1 MQPGKGRTE
10 TMKYFPL
17 LWATL
22 WRKKARTILTLLS
35 LVTAFLLLGLL
46 QAANSLFSGSTQ
58 RLSANL
64 LITQARVSFTS
75 PLPLRH
81 LTQIEAIPGIESV
94 SWSQFFGGVYKDEKN
109 FFPQFAVDPDRW
121 IRVFTDC
128 RLPPEQAAAWKSS
141 RTAVIAGK
149 QLADRFG
156 WKIGEPIPLLSQIW
170 PLKDGTR
177 AWNFELVG
185 IYDDATQGSCSRMG
199 NMYLR
204 YDYFDEARQFGQGNA
219 GIFVLRIKDP
229 NQAENISRTVDAL
242 FENSPD
248 ETKTQTE
255 KEFQLNFVR
264 QVGNL
269 SLILNAIL
277 GAVFFTIL
285 MLTGNTMSQ
294 AVRERIPELAVL
306 KTLGFNNQTV
316 LMLVIA
322 ESLLLCLIGGLC
334 GMGLATLVMKALAF
348 APVQFPPIVADARV
362 WQLAFASM
370 FGVGI
375 AVGLP
380 PALRAM
386 RLSIVDGLSGR

>member
-1 MQPGKGRTE
+1 
-10 TMKYFPL
+10 MKYFPL

-35 LVTAFLLLGLL
+35 LITAFLLLGLL
-46 QAANSLFSGSTQ
+46 QAANSLFAGGSQ

-64 LITQARVSFTS
+64 LISQARVSFTS
-75 PLPLRH
+75 PLPMRL
-81 LTQIEAIPGIESV
+81 LPQIEAVPGVDQV

-121 IRVFTDC
+121 LKTFTEC
-128 RLPPEQAAAWKSS
+128 KLPTEQAVAWKSS

-156 WKIGEPIPLLSQIW
+156 WKLGEPIPLLSQIW

-177 AWNFELVG
+177 AWNFELAG
-185 IYDDATQGSCSRMG
+185 IFDDVTEGSCPRMG
-199 NMYLR
+199 NLYLR
-204 YDYFDEARQFGQGNA
+204 YDYFDEARQFGQGAA
-219 GIFVLRIKDP
+219 GIFVVRIKDP
-229 NQAENISRTVDAL
+229 NQSESISRRIDAM

-306 KTLGFNNQTV
+306 KTLGFTNGMV
-316 LMLVIA
+316 LWLVIA
-322 ESLLLCLIGGLC
+322 ESLLICVIGGLL
-334 GMGLATLVMKALAF
+334 GMGLAVLVMKGLAH
-348 APVQFPPIVADARV
+348 APIQFPPIVASAAV
-362 WQLAFASM
+362 WQIAFASM
-370 FGVGI
+370 FGVGFL
-375 AVGLP
+375 VGLP

>member
-1 MQPGKGRTE
+1 
-10 TMKYFPL
+10 MKYFPL

-35 LVTAFLLLGLL
+35 LVAAFLLLGLL
-46 QAANSLFSGSTQ
+46 QAANSLFSGGTQ

-75 PLPLRH
+75 PLPMRH
-81 LTQIEAIPGIESV
+81 LTQIEAIPGVERV
-94 SWSQFFGGVYKDEKN
+94 SWSQFFGGVYKDQKN
-109 FFPQFAVDPDRW
+109 FFPQFAVDADRW
-121 IRVFTDC
+121 IGTFTEC
-128 RLPPEQAAAWKSS
+128 SLPAEQAAAWKSS
-141 RTAVIAGK
+141 RTAVIAGR
-149 QLADRFG
+149 QLAERFG
-156 WKIGEPIPLLSQIW
+156 WKLGEPIPLLSQIW
-170 PLKDGTR
+170 PLKDGSR
-177 AWNFELVG
+177 AWNFELAG
-185 IYDDATQGSCSRMG
+185 IFDDVSEGSCPRMG

-219 GIFVLRIKDP
+219 GIFVVRIKDP
-229 NQAENISRTVDAL
+229 NQAENISRNIDAM

-248 ETKTQTE
+248 ETKTQSE
-255 KEFQLNFVR
+255 KEFTLNFVR

-306 KTLGFNNQTV
+306 KTLGFSNRLV
-316 LMLVIA
+316 LVLVIA
-322 ESLLLCLIGGLC
+322 ESLLICIIGGLG
-334 GMGLATLVMKALAF
+334 GMGLALLVMKGLAH
-348 APVQFPPIVADARV
+348 APIQFPPIVADARV

>member
-1 MQPGKGRTE
+1 
-10 TMKYFPL
+10 MKFFPL

-22 WRKKARTILTLLS
+22 WRKKVRTILTLLS

-46 QAANSLFSGSTQ
+46 QAANSLFSGGTQ

-75 PLPLRH
+75 PLPMRH
-81 LTQIEAIPGIESV
+81 LSQIEAIPGIESI

-109 FFPQFAVDPDRW
+109 FFPQFAVDPDRFKTT
-121 IRVFTDC
+121 FTEC
-128 RLPPEQAAAWKSS
+128 ALPEDQFAAWKAS
-141 RTAVIAGK
+141 RTAVIAGR
-149 QLADRFG
+149 LLVDRFG
-156 WKIGEPIPLLSQIW
+156 WKLGEPIPLKSQIF
-170 PLKDGTR
+170 PLKDGSR
-177 AWNFELVG
+177 DWNFELVG
-185 IYDDATQGSCSRMG
+185 IIDDVTEGSCPRMG
-199 NMYLR
+199 NLYLR
-204 YDYFDEARQFGQGNA
+204 YDYFDEARLFGQGNA
-219 GIFVLRIKDP
+219 GIFVVRIKDP
-229 NQAENISRTVDAL
+229 NQAENIARTIDAL

-248 ETKTQTE
+248 ETKTQSE
-255 KEFQLNFVR
+255 KEFTLNFVR

-306 KTLGFNNQTV
+306 KTLGFTNG
-316 LMLVIA
+316 MLLWLVVA
-322 ESLLLCLIGGLC
+322 ESLLICIIGGLA
-334 GMGLATLVMKALAF
+334 GMGLAVLVMQGLAH
-348 APVQFPPIVADARV
+348 APIQFPPIVADARV
-362 WQLAFASM
+362 WYVAVASM

-375 AVGLP
+375 VVGLP

>member
-1 MQPGKGRTE
+1 MN
-10 TMKYFPL
+10 YFPL
-17 LWATL
+17 LWAAL

-46 QAANSLFSGSTQ
+46 QAANSLFSGGTQ

-75 PLPLRH
+75 PLPMRH
-81 LTQIEAIPGIESV
+81 LSQIEGLPGIASV
-94 SWSQFFGGVYKDEKN
+94 SWSQWFGGTYKDVKN
-109 FFPQFAVDPDRW
+109 LLPVFAVDPDRW
-121 IRVFTDC
+121 VGTFTEC
-128 RLPPEQAAAWKSS
+128 KLPAQQLATWKSS
-141 RTAVIAGK
+141 RTGVIAGRT
-149 QLADRFG
+149 LAERQG
-156 WKIGEPIPLLSQIW
+156 WKLGESIPLVSQVW
-170 PLKDGTR
+170 PQKDGSR
-177 AWNFELVG
+177 AWAFELAG
-185 IYDDATQGSCSRMG
+185 IFDDVTEGSCPRMG

-204 YDYFDEARQFGQGNA
+204 YDYFDEARLFGQGAA
-219 GIFVLRIKDP
+219 GIFVIRVDDP
-229 NQAENISRTVDAL
+229 NRSEAIAQSIDAL

-248 ETKTQTE
+248 ETKTQSE

-269 SLILNAIL
+269 SLILNGIL

-306 KTLGFNNQTV
+306 KTLGFTNRMV
-316 LMLVIA
+316 LLLVIA
-322 ESLLLCLIGGLC
+322 ESLLICVIGGLS
-334 GMGLATLVMKALAF
+334 GMGLATLVMKGLAN
-348 APVQFPPIVADARV
+348 APSQFPPIYADARV

-370 FGVGI
+370 FGVGLL
-375 AVGLP
+375 VGLP
-380 PALRAM
+380 PALKAM

>member
-1 MQPGKGRTE
+1 
-10 TMKYFPL
+10 MKYFPL

-35 LVTAFLLLGLL
+35 LITAFLLLGLL
-46 QAANSLFSGSTQ
+46 QAANSLFAGGTQ

-75 PLPLRH
+75 PLPMRL
-81 LTQIEAIPGIESV
+81 LPQIESVPGIESV
-94 SWSQFFGGVYKDEKN
+94 SWSQFFGGIYKDEKN

-121 IRVFTDC
+121 IKTFKEC
-128 RLPPEQAAAWKSS
+128 RLPEPQTAAWKNS

-149 QLADRFG
+149 ALADRFG
-156 WKIGEPIPLLSQIW
+156 WKVGETIPLLSQIW
-170 PLKDGTR
+170 PLKDGSR
-177 AWNFELVG
+177 AWRFELAG
-185 IYDDATQGSCSRMG
+185 IFDDVTEGSCPRMG

-204 YDYFDEARQFGQGNA
+204 YDYFDEARQYGQGNA

-229 NQAENISRTVDAL
+229 NQSEAIIRRIDAM

-264 QVGNL
+264 QIGNL

-306 KTLGFNNQTV
+306 KTLGFTNRMV
-316 LMLVIA
+316 LLLVIA
-322 ESLLLCLIGGLC
+322 ESLLLCVIGGLM
-334 GMGLATLVMKALAF
+334 GMGLAALVMKGLAN
-348 APVQFPPIVADARV
+348 APTQFPPIVADARV
-362 WQLAFASM
+362 WYVAFASM
-370 FGVGI
+370 FGVGLL
-375 AVGLP
+375 VGLP
-380 PALRAM
+380 PALKAM

>member
-1 MQPGKGRTE
+1 
-10 TMKYFPL
+10 MKYFPL

-35 LVTAFLLLGLL
+35 LVAAFLLLGLL
-46 QAANSLFSGSTQ
+46 QAANSLFAGGSQ
-58 RLSANL
+58 RLAANL
-64 LITQARVSFTS
+64 LISQARVSFTS
-75 PLPLRH
+75 PLPMRH
-81 LTQIEAIPGIESV
+81 LSQIESVPGVEMV

-109 FFPQFAVDPDRW
+109 FFPQFAVDADRW
-121 IRVFTDC
+121 VKTFSEC
-128 RLPPEQAAAWKSS
+128 KLPDEQIAAWKQS
-141 RTAVIAGK
+141 RTAVIAGR

-156 WKIGEPIPLLSQIW
+156 WKLGEPIPLKSQIW
-170 PLKDGTR
+170 PLKDGSR

-185 IYDDATQGSCSRMG
+185 IFDDVTEGSCPRMG

-204 YDYFDEARQFGQGNA
+204 YDYFDEARQFGQGAA
-219 GIFVLRIKDP
+219 GIFVVRIADP
-229 NQAENISRTVDAL
+229 NQAESISRAIDAK

-264 QVGNL
+264 QIGNL

-306 KTLGFNNQTV
+306 KTLGFTNRMV
-316 LMLVIA
+316 LLLVIA
-322 ESLLLCLIGGLC
+322 ESLLICVIGGLL
-334 GMGLATLVMKALAF
+334 GMGLATLVMKGLAH
-348 APVQFPPIVADARV
+348 APIQFPPIVADANV
-362 WQLAFASM
+362 WKIAFASM
-370 FGVGI
+370 FGVGLI
-375 AVGLP
+375 VGLP

>member
-1 MQPGKGRTE
+1 
-10 TMKYFPL
+10 MKFFPL

-22 WRKKARTILTLLS
+22 WRKKVRTILTLLS
-35 LVTAFLLLGLL
+35 LVAAFLLLGLL
-46 QAANSLFSGSTQ
+46 QAANALFNGGTQ
-58 RLSANL
+58 RMSANL
-64 LITQARVSFTS
+64 LISQARVSFTS
-75 PLPLRH
+75 PLPMRL
-81 LTQIEAIPGIESV
+81 LPQIEAVPGVTQV
-94 SWSQFFGGVYKDEKN
+94 SWSQFFGGVYKEEKN

-121 IRVFTDC
+121 LQTFTEC
-128 RLPPEQAAAWKSS
+128 RLPAEQAAAWKGS
-141 RTAVIAGK
+141 RTAVIAGRG
-149 QLADRFG
+149 LADRFG
-156 WKIGEPIPLLSQIW
+156 WKVGEPIPLKSQIW
-170 PLKDGTR
+170 PLKDGSR

-185 IYDDATQGSCSRMG
+185 IFEDVTEASCPRMG

-219 GIFVLRIKDP
+219 GIFVVRIQDP
-229 NQAENISRTVDAL
+229 EQSERISLAIDGM

-264 QVGNL
+264 QIGNL

-306 KTLGFNNQTV
+306 KTLGFTNRMV
-316 LMLVIA
+316 LLMVIA
-322 ESLLLCLIGGLC
+322 ESLLICVIGGLL
-334 GMGLATLVMKALAF
+334 GMGLAVVVMKVLSGM
-348 APVQFPPIVADARV
+348 PTGFPPIIASAAV
-362 WQLAFASM
+362 WQIAFASM
-370 FGVGI
+370 FGVGFL
-375 AVGLP
+375 VGLP
-380 PALRAM
+380 PALKAM

>member
-1 MQPGKGRTE
+1 
-10 TMKYFPL
+10 MKYFPL

-46 QAANSLFSGSTQ
+46 QAANSLFAGTSQ

-75 PLPLRH
+75 PLPMRL
-81 LTQIEAIPGIESV
+81 LPQIESVQGIESV
-94 SWSQFFGGVYKDEKN
+94 SWSQFFGGIYKDEKN

-121 IRVFTDC
+121 IKTFKEC
-128 RLPPEQAAAWKSS
+128 RLPEPQAAAWKSS

-149 QLADRFG
+149 ELADRFG
-156 WKIGEPIPLLSQIW
+156 WKVGEPIPLLSQIW
-170 PLKDGTR
+170 PLKDGSR
-177 AWNFELVG
+177 AWNFELAGVF
-185 IYDDATQGSCSRMG
+185 DDVSEGSCPRMG

-204 YDYFDEARQFGQGNA
+204 YDYFDEARQFGQGAA

-229 NQAENISRTVDAL
+229 NQSEAISRRIDAM

-306 KTLGFNNQTV
+306 KTLGFTNRMV
-316 LMLVIA
+316 LLLVIA
-322 ESLLLCLIGGLC
+322 ESLLLSVIGGLL
-334 GMGLATLVMKALAF
+334 GMGLATLVMKGLAN
-348 APVQFPPIVADARV
+348 APSQFPPIAADARV
-362 WQLAFASM
+362 WYVAMTSM
-370 FGVGI
+370 FGVGLL
-375 AVGLP
+375 VGLP

>member
-1 MQPGKGRTE
+1 
-10 TMKYFPL
+10 MKYFPL

-35 LVTAFLLLGLL
+35 LVAAFLLLGLL
-46 QAANSLFSGSTQ
+46 QAANSLFSGGTQ

-75 PLPLRH
+75 PLPMRH
-81 LTQIEAIPGIESV
+81 LSQIEAVPGVEQV
-94 SWSQFFGGVYKDEKN
+94 SWSQFFGGIYKDEKN
-109 FFPQFAVDPDRW
+109 FFAQFAVDPDRW
-121 IRVFTDC
+121 LKTFTEC
-128 RLPPEQAAAWKSS
+128 KLPPEQIAAWKSS
-141 RTAVIAGK
+141 RTAVIAGRG
-149 QLADRFG
+149 LATRFG
-156 WKIGEPIPLLSQIW
+156 WKVGEPIPLLSQIW

-177 AWNFELVG
+177 AWSFELAG
-185 IYDDATQGSCSRMG
+185 IFDDVTEGSCPRAG

-219 GIFVLRIKDP
+219 GIFVVRIKDP
-229 NQAENISRTVDAL
+229 NQSESIGRTIDAL

-264 QVGNL
+264 QIGNL

-306 KTLGFNNQTV
+306 KTLGFTNGMV
-316 LMLVIA
+316 LLLVIA
-322 ESLLLCLIGGLC
+322 ESLLICVIGGLM
-334 GMGLATLVMKALAF
+334 GMGLATLVMQALSNL
-348 APVQFPPIVADARV
+348 PTGFPPIVADARV
-362 WQLAFASM
+362 WQVAFASM
-370 FGVGI
+370 FGVGLL
-375 AVGLP
+375 VGLP

>member
-1 MQPGKGRTE
+1 
-10 TMKYFPL
+10 MKYFPL

-46 QAANSLFSGSTQ
+46 QAANSLFSGGTQ

-64 LITQARVSFTS
+64 LISQARVSFTT
-75 PLPLRH
+75 PLPMRQLP
-81 LTQIEAIPGIESV
+81 QIEAVPGVEAV
-94 SWSQFFGGVYKDEKN
+94 SWSQWFGGIYKDQSN
-109 FFPQFAVDPDRW
+109 FFPNFAVDPDRW
-121 IRVFTDC
+121 LKTFTEC
-128 RLPPEQAAAWKSS
+128 RLPPEQAAAWKQS
-141 RTAVIAGK
+141 RTAVIAGR
-149 QLADRFG
+149 QLVDRFG
-156 WKIGEPIPLLSQIW
+156 WKLGEPIPLVSQIW
-170 PLKDGTR
+170 TLKDGSR
-177 AWNFELVG
+177 AWNFELAG
-185 IYDDATQGSCSRMG
+185 IFDDVTEGSCPRMG

-219 GIFVLRIKDP
+219 GIFVIRIQDP
-229 NQAENISRTVDAL
+229 NQAENISSTIDKM

-264 QVGNL
+264 QIGNL

-306 KTLGFNNQTV
+306 KTLGFTNRMV
-316 LMLVIA
+316 LALVIA
-322 ESLLLCLIGGLC
+322 ESLLLCVLGGLA
-334 GMGLATLVMKALAF
+334 GMGLATLVMKMLAS
-348 APVQFPPIVADARV
+348 APVQFPPIRADLQV
-362 WQLAFASM
+362 WKIAFASM
-370 FGVGI
+370 FGVGLT
-375 AVGLP
+375 VGLP

>member
-1 MQPGKGRTE
+1 
-10 TMKYFPL
+10 MKFFPL

-46 QAANSLFSGSTQ
+46 QAANSLFSGGTQ
-58 RLSANL
+58 RLGANL

-75 PLPLRH
+75 PLPLR
-81 LTQIEAIPGIESV
+81 LLNQVESVPGVEAV
-94 SWSQFFGGVYKDEKN
+94 SWSQWFGGTYKDPRN
-109 FFPQFAVDPDRW
+109 LLPVFAVDPDRW
-121 IRVFTDC
+121 INTFTEC
-128 RLPPEQAAAWKSS
+128 KLPTEQAAAWKTS
-141 RTAVIAGK
+141 RIGVIVGRT
-149 QLADRFG
+149 LAESQG
-156 WKIGEPIPLLSQIW
+156 WKLGERIPLISQVW
-170 PLKDGTR
+170 PQKDGSR
-177 AWNFELVG
+177 AWAFELAG
-185 IYDDATQGSCSRMG
+185 IFDDATEGSCPRMG

-204 YDYFDEARQFGQGNA
+204 YDYFDEARQFGQGAA
-219 GIFVLRIKDP
+219 GIFVLRIKDVS
-229 NQAENISRTVDAL
+229 QSEQISRTIDAM

-264 QVGNL
+264 QLGNL

-306 KTLGFNNQTV
+306 KTLGFTNRMV
-316 LMLVIA
+316 LTLVVA
-322 ESLLLCLIGGLC
+322 ESLLLCLIGGLA
-334 GMGLATLVMKALAF
+334 GMGLATLVMQGLAHSGS
-348 APVQFPPIVADARV
+348 QFPPITADARV
-362 WQLAFASM
+362 WQMAFASM

-386 RLSIVDGLSGR
+386 RISIVDGLSGR

>member
-1 MQPGKGRTE
+1 
-10 TMKYFPL
+10 MKFFPL

-46 QAANSLFSGSTQ
+46 QAANSLFSGGTQ

-75 PLPLRH
+75 PLPMRL
-81 LTQIEAIPGIESV
+81 LTQVEAVPGVERV
-94 SWSQFFGGVYKDEKN
+94 SWSQWFGGTYKDARN
-109 FFPQFAVDPDRW
+109 LLPVFAVDPDRW
-121 IRVFTDC
+121 IGTFEEC
-128 RLPPEQAAAWKSS
+128 RLPPEHAAAWKSS
-141 RTAVIAGK
+141 RTGVIAGRL
-149 QLADRFG
+149 LAERQG
-156 WKIGEPIPLLSQIW
+156 WKVGDRIPLVSQVW
-170 PLKDGTR
+170 PQKDGSR
-177 AWNFELVG
+177 AWAFELSG
-185 IYDDATQGSCSRMG
+185 IFDDVTEGSCPRMS

-204 YDYFDEARQFGQGNA
+204 YDYFDEARQFGQGAA

-229 NQAENISRTVDAL
+229 NQSESISRSIDAM

-306 KTLGFNNQTV
+306 KTLGFTNRMV

-322 ESLLLCLIGGLC
+322 ESLLICLIGGLA
-334 GMGLATLVMKALAF
+334 GMGLATLVMQGLAHSGS
-348 APVQFPPIVADARV
+348 QFPPITADARV
-362 WQLAFASM
+362 WQMAFASM

-375 AVGLP
+375 LVGLP

-386 RLSIVDGLSGR
+386 RISIVDGLSGR

>member
-1 MQPGKGRTE
+1 
-10 TMKYFPL
+10 MKYFPL

-22 WRKKARTILTLLS
+22 WRKKARTVLTLLS
-35 LVTAFLLLGLL
+35 LVAAFLLLGLL
-46 QAANSLFSGSTQ
+46 QAANSLFAGSSQ
-58 RLSANL
+58 RLAANL
-64 LITQARVSFTS
+64 LISQARVSFTS
-75 PLPLRH
+75 PLPMRH
-81 LTQIEAIPGIESV
+81 LSQIEAVPGVEKV
-94 SWSQFFGGVYKDEKN
+94 SWSQFFGGIYKDEKN
-109 FFPQFAVDPDRW
+109 FFPQFAVDADRW
-121 IRVFTDC
+121 ISTFTEC
-128 RLPPEQAAAWKSS
+128 NLPAEQAAAWKQS
-141 RTAVIAGK
+141 RTAVIAGR

-156 WKIGEPIPLLSQIW
+156 WKLGEPIPLLSQIW
-170 PLKDGTR
+170 PQKDGSR

-185 IYDDATQGSCSRMG
+185 IFDDVTEGSCPRMG

-204 YDYFDEARQFGQGNA
+204 YDYFDEARQFGQGAA
-219 GIFVLRIKDP
+219 GIFVVRIADP
-229 NQAENISRTVDAL
+229 NQAESISRTIDAK

-264 QVGNL
+264 QIGNL

-306 KTLGFNNQTV
+306 KTLGFTNRMV
-316 LMLVIA
+316 LLLVIA
-322 ESLLLCLIGGLC
+322 ESLLICVIGGLL
-334 GMGLATLVMKALAF
+334 GMGLATLVMKGLAH
-348 APVQFPPIVADARV
+348 APVPFPPIVADANV
-362 WQLAFASM
+362 WKIAFASM
-370 FGVGI
+370 FGVGLV
-375 AVGLP
+375 VGLP